1 MPDLL
6 VSARG
11 VVHAYGD
18 RRAVS
23 AVDLDVA
30 AGERVAIAGPN
41 GAGKSTLLRMVA
53 TLLRPRAGSLT
64 VMGEELPKGA
74 RRARMGI
81 GYLAHDP
88 LAYLDLTPRQNLQL
102 YADLYGVPNAAGR
115 IDELLDRVDLIARA
129 EDPVRVLSRGMSQR
143 LALARMLL
151 HQPQLLL
158 LDEPHASL
166 DASGT
171 ALLDAELDATRADGR
186 GAVIVTHEVERIA
199 QVADRLVVMRGGRVV
214 ADEPVAGRGPAEIRA
229 RYERVIA

>member
-1 MPDLL
+1 MPDVL

-18 RRAVS
+18 RRAV
-23 AVDLDVA
+23 ADVDLDVA

-41 GAGKSTLLRMVA
+41 GAGKSTLLRMVG

-64 VMGEELPKGA
+64 VLGEELPKGA

-102 YADLYGVPNAAGR
+102 YADLYGVPHPAGR
-115 IDELLDRVDLIARA
+115 IDDLLDRVDLIARA

-151 HQPQLLL
+151 HEPRLLL

-166 DASGT
+166 DAAGT
-171 ALLDAELDATRADGR
+171 ALLDAELQAARTDGR

-199 QVADRLVVMRGGRVV
+199 QVADRLVVMRGGRVLV
-214 ADEPVAGRGPAEIRA
+214 DEPVAGRGPAEIRA
-229 RYERVIA
+229 RYEQVIA

>member
-1 MPDLL
+1 LPDLL

-11 VVHAYGD
+11 VAHAYGD
-18 RRAVS
+18 RRAV
-23 AVDLDVA
+23 ADADLDVA

-53 TLLRPRAGSLT
+53 TLLRPRAGALT
-64 VMGEELPKGA
+64 VMGETLPGGA

-88 LAYLDLTPRQNLQL
+88 LAYLDLSPRQNLML
-102 YADLYGVPNAAGR
+102 YADLYGVPHPAAR
-115 IDELLDRVDLIARA
+115 IEHLLDRVDLTARA
-129 EDPVRVLSRGMSQR
+129 EDPVRVLSRGMAQR

-166 DASGT
+166 DVAGT
-171 ALLDAELDATRADGR
+171 ALLDTELDAVRTDGR
-186 GAVIVTHEVERIA
+186 AAVIVTHEVERVA
-199 QVADRLVVMRGGRVV
+199 QVADRLVVMRAGRVV
-214 ADEPVAGRGPAEIRA
+214 LDEPVAGRGPAEVRA
-229 RYERVIA
+229 RYEQAIA